1 MRVAVASSDGIV
13 INQHFGRADTFYI
26 YELKGSDGVEYIEK
40 RKGMPFCHGGE
51 HDDSE
56 LKSAVELLSDCKKV
70 FVLQIGGG
78 AQRQL
83 IESGIEPIES
93 RGMIQEV
100 LKISN

>member
-13 INQHFGRADTFYI
+13 VNQHFGRADTFYI
-26 YELKGSDGVEYIEK
+26 YELKGLDGVEYIEK
-40 RKGMPFCHGGE
+40 RKGIPFCHGGE
-51 HDDSE
+51 HDEGE
-56 LKSAVELLSDCKKV
+56 LQGAVELLSDCKKV

-83 IESGIEPIES
+83 IESGIEPVES

-100 LKISN
+100 LKSIN